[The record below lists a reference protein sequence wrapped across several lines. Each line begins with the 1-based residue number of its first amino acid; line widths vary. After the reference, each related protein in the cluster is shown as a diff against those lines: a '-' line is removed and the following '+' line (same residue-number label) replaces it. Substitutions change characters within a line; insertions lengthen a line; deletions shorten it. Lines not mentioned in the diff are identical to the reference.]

1 MELGKMH
8 ARADGPQNGPDR
20 FKPLQ
25 AVEATLLIARRPR
38 CCDPWLPDCITVDK
52 GGPFHIGLS
61 TGPAQLLASEAA
73 SGMGTRLHQ
82 RSKAREQ
89 IAPSSCCS
97 WSEQTDHFG
106 MHAGRRLEG
115 SRQGR
120 QLMEPLKPHRF

>member
-1 MELGKMH
+1 M
-8 ARADGPQNGPDR
+8 
-20 FKPLQ
+20 
-25 AVEATLLIARRPR
+25 
-38 CCDPWLPDCITVDK
+38 DK
-52 GGPFHIGLS
+52 GGPFQIGLS
-61 TGPAQLLASEAA
+61 TGPAQLLASKAA

-82 RSKAREQ
+82 RSKPREQ

-120 QLMEPLKPHRF
+120 QLMEPLNPHRFRAGRLLHPKQLQLIVLSPVPLQ